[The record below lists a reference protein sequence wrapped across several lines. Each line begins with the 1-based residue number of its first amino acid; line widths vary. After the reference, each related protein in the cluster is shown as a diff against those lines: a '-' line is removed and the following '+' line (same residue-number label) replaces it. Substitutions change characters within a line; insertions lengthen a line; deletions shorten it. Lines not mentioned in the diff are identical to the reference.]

1 MELTNLPA
9 LTGTDNQVAYAAKIR
24 NAVILARRNAVMY
37 EAMGGRNSSAI
48 SGAARTTA
56 AIDWDNADAAY
67 WLGHFAKRVTAIDW
81 TADDWDSHLTRSA
94 DEMARRNAYLGETER
109 YAALTTLAGQLR

>member
-9 LTGTDNQVAYAAKIR
+9 LTGTDKQVAYAAKIR

-56 AIDWDNADAAY
+56 AIDWDNTDAAY
-67 WLGHFAKRVTAIDW
+67 WLGHFAKHMTAIDW
-81 TADDWDSHLTRSA
+81 TADDWDSHLTRST
-94 DEMARRNAYLGETER
+94 EMARRNAYLGETER